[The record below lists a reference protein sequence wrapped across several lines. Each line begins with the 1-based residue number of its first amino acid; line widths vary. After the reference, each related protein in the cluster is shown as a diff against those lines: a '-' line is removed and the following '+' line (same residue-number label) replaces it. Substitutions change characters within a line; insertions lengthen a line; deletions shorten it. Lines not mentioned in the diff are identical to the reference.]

1 MFGPI
6 GFPELML
13 IFLVVLMLF
22 GPKKLPEFAKFL
34 GKAIREFKK
43 TVNDAKSTIEDE
55 LSDTEISEDIK
66 SINRD
71 IQDLKSSAQFKLD
84 DDILLS
90 EPKKKPKPLKNLKEL
105 KKSEKKSK

>member
-13 IFLVVLMLF
+13 IFLVVLLLF
-22 GPKKLPEFAKFL
+22 GPKKLPDFAKFL

-55 LSDTEISEDIK
+55 LQDTEINESLKDINKDLQDIK
-66 SINRD
+66 SATRFN
-71 IQDLKSSAQFKLD
+71 LD
-84 DDILLS
+84 DESVPDS
-90 EPKKKPKPLKNLKEL
+90 PVKKKKTPTKKPKN
-105 KKSEKKSK
+105 EKKPK

>member
-13 IFLVVLMLF
+13 IFLVVLLLF
-22 GPKKLPEFAKFL
+22 GPKKLPDFAKFL

-55 LSDTEISEDIK
+55 LQDTGINESLKDLNKDLQDIK
-66 SINRD
+66 SAGRIN
-71 IQDLKSSAQFKLD
+71 LD
-84 DDILLS
+84 EDILRES
-90 EPKKKPKPLKNLKEL
+90 PIKKKRQVPKKDKN
-105 KKSEKKSK
+105 EKKSK

>member
-13 IFLVVLMLF
+13 IFVVVLMLF

-43 TVNDAKSTIEDE
+43 TMDDAKSTIEDE
-55 LSDTEISEDIK
+55 LSDTEISDDIK
-66 SINRD
+66 SINRNL
-71 IQDLKSSAQFKLD
+71 QDLKSSTQFRLD
-84 DDILLS
+84 DNNLLS
-90 EPKKKPKPLKNLKEL
+90 EPKKKPKPLKEP
-105 KKSEKKSK
+105 KKSEKKPK

>member
-13 IFLVVLMLF
+13 IFMVVLLLF

-55 LSDTEISEDIK
+55 LGDLNVTEDLKEIKQNLNEIK
-66 SINRD
+66 SATQLN
-71 IQDLKSSAQFKLD
+71 LD
-84 DDILLS
+84 EDSFLS
-90 EPKKKPKPLKNLKEL
+90 EPKKKAQATKTTRPK
-105 KKSEKKSK
+105 KKK